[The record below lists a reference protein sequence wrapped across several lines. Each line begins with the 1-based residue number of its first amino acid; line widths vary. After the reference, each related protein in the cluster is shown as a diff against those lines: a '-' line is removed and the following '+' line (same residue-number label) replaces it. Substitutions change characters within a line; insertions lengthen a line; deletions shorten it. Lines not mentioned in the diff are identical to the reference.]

1 MHDEPPAAGLAQGSV
16 LLTGVTG
23 FLGAH
28 LLRELLERSDAHV
41 TCLVRG
47 DGPDAAKHSAKRRLD
62 WYFPD
67 LDWQRHGGRVR
78 FVAGDIGAPALGLDG
93 RLYDELAETHA
104 LVLNSAANVSHV
116 GAASQSFRVNTDGVA
131 ALLELAR
138 RGVQKQFHHVST
150 VSVQGQLSGTGAR
163 AGFDETQLELGQTFR
178 NAYAE
183 SKYRAEVLV
192 RKAFSEGLAGAVY
205 RVGYIGPHGG
215 TGRFQPNMHQSH
227 IARYVRACVG
237 LGFAP
242 HLPDAK
248 VTLTPVDSVARGIL
262 TLARA
267 GAARQTYYVVTPHD
281 LRLAQ
286 IVGVLHAA
294 GYPIRL
300 MSAQEFTA
308 KAARLSRDE
317 EALTTMLPG
326 NASGESGLAYDS
338 SASQRELAKL
348 GFEYPRP
355 TSDWLALFV
364 AHAIQEGFLEA
375 PRFWNAAPM
384 VSQIF

>member
-1 MHDEPPAAGLAQGSV
+1 
-16 LLTGVTG
+16 
-23 FLGAH
+23 
-28 LLRELLERSDAHV
+28 LLERSDARV

-47 DGPDAAKHSAKRRLD
+47 DGPDAAKHSARRRLD

-67 LDWQRHGGRVR
+67 LDWRRFGDRVR
-78 FVAGDIGAPALGLDG
+78 FVPGDIAAPALGLDA
-93 RLYDELAETHA
+93 RVYDELAQTHR

-116 GAASQSFRVNTDGVA
+116 GAASQFFRVNTDGVA

-138 RGVQKQFHHVST
+138 RGVQKQFHQVST
-150 VSVQGQLSGTGAR
+150 VSVQGQFTGAA
-163 AGFDETQLELGQTFR
+163 AGGRFDESRLEMGQTFQ

-192 RKAFSEGLAGAVY
+192 RAAFGEGLEGAVY
-205 RVGYIGPHGG
+205 RVGYIGPHAV

-227 IARYVRACVG
+227 IARYLRACIG

-248 VTLTPVDSVARGIL
+248 VTLTPVDSVARGIA
-262 TLARA
+262 TLAKSGR
-267 GAARQTYYVVTPHD
+267 GRQTYYVVAPHELVLVD
-281 LRLAQ
+281 ILR
-286 IVGVLHAA
+286 VLHAA

-300 MSAQEFTA
+300 MAA
-308 KAARLSRDE
+308 KDFAEKAPRLSRDE

-326 NASGESGLAYDS
+326 NASGEGGLGYDS
-338 SASQRELAKL
+338 SASQRELARL

-355 TSDWLALFV
+355 TSEWLAMFV

-384 VSQIF
+384 VGRLF